1 MQVKKHIQLLQEIK
15 GNMSS
20 SKSYVFGRA
29 AEGAL
34 PKVHKAEGLWI
45 EDDSGK
51 RYLNASGGAAVTNV
65 GHGRREIAEALHQQV
80 LQHDY
85 IHPTAF
91 VSPVVEELAAA
102 LARRAPTGIE
112 RFYFLSGGGE
122 AVEASIKMARQ
133 IHLVKGRPERVRLIS
148 RWKSYHGLSLGA
160 LSAMG
165 RTAFREPFTPLLG
178 EVVHIPPPYCLR
190 CSYGLTYPGCQL
202 RCALA
207 LDETIQNIGPNVVS
221 AFIGETVCGA
231 TLGVYAPPPDYWKII
246 REICDAYHVLLIHD
260 EVMCGLGR
268 TGRWFASEHYDI
280 HPDIVTLGKGLG
292 GGAIALSAVGVQAE
306 HFDALQSA
314 GGFVHGGTYSHHPV
328 AAAVG
333 LATLNILKEENLIE
347 RAERVGNVLGA
358 KLKHKLSG
366 TPHVAEVRGLG
377 MFWGVELVEDKDSL
391 RPFTREAQMAERVWH
406 SVFQKG
412 VIVYKAFGLAGSDGD
427 AIIIAPAF
435 TIIEKDIDFLIDS
448 LAQGIAETIE

>member
-1 MQVKKHIQLLQEIK
+1 M
-15 GNMSS
+15 GS

-34 PKVHKAEGLWI
+34 PKVRKAEGLWI
-45 EDDSGK
+45 EDDRGN

-80 LQHDY
+80 LRHDY

-102 LARRAPTGIE
+102 LASRAPQGIE

-133 IHLVKGRPERVRLIS
+133 IHLANGRPERIRLIS
-148 RWKSYHGLSLGA
+148 RWKSYHGMSLGA

-178 EVVHIPPPYCLR
+178 DVVHIPPPYCLR
-190 CSYGLTYPGCQL
+190 CSYGLTYPGCRL

-221 AFIGETVCGA
+221 AFIAETVSGA
-231 TLGVYAPPPDYWKII
+231 TLGVYPPPSGYWKAI
-246 REICDAYHVLLIHD
+246 REICDQYSVLLIHD

-280 HPDIVTLGKGLG
+280 SPDIVTLGKGLG
-292 GGAIALSAVGVQAE
+292 GGAIALSSAGLQAA
-306 HFDALQSA
+306 HFEALQSA

-333 LATLNILKEENLIE
+333 LATLNILEKENLIE
-347 RAERVGNVLGA
+347 RAERVGKVLGD
-358 KLKHKLSG
+358 KLRKKLSG
-366 TPHVAEVRGLG
+366 FAHVAEVRGLG
-377 MFWGVELVEDKDSL
+377 MFWGVELVEDKDTL
-391 RPFTREAQMAERVWH
+391 RPFPRKAQIVERVWQ
-406 SVFQKG
+406 SVFDKG
-412 VIVYKAFGLAGSDGD
+412 VIVYKAFGLAGADGD
-427 AIIIAPAF
+427 AIIISPAF
-435 TIIEKDIDFLIDS
+435 TISDADIDILVDS
-448 LAQGIAETIE
+448 LTRGIKETIE

>member
-1 MQVKKHIQLLQEIK
+1 M
-15 GNMSS
+15 GS

-29 AEGAL
+29 REGAL
-34 PKVHKAEGLWI
+34 PKVRKAEGLWI
-45 EDDSGK
+45 EDDRGK

-102 LARRAPTGIE
+102 LASRAPQGIE

-133 IHLVKGRPERVRLIS
+133 IHLANGRPERIRLIS
-148 RWKSYHGLSLGA
+148 RWKSYHGMSLGA

-178 EVVHIPPPYCLR
+178 DVVHIPPPYCLR
-190 CSYGLTYPGCQL
+190 CSYGLTYPGCRL

-221 AFIGETVCGA
+221 AFIAETVSGA
-231 TLGVYAPPPDYWKII
+231 TLGVYPPPSGYWKAI
-246 REICDAYHVLLIHD
+246 REICDQYSVLLIHD

-280 HPDIVTLGKGLG
+280 SPDIVTLGKGLG
-292 GGAIALSAVGVQAE
+292 GGAIALSSAGLQAA
-306 HFDALQSA
+306 HFEALQSA

-333 LATLNILKEENLIE
+333 LATLNILEKENLIE
-347 RAERVGNVLGA
+347 RAERVGKVLGD
-358 KLKHKLSG
+358 KLRKKLSG
-366 TPHVAEVRGLG
+366 FAHVAEVRGLG
-377 MFWGVELVEDKDSL
+377 MFWGVELVEDKDTL
-391 RPFTREAQMAERVWH
+391 RPFPRKAQIVERVWQ

-412 VIVYKAFGLAGSDGD
+412 VIVYKAFGLAGADGD
-427 AIIIAPAF
+427 AIIISPAF
-435 TIIEKDIDFLIDS
+435 TISDADIDILVDS
-448 LAQGIAETIE
+448 LARGIKETIE

>member
-1 MQVKKHIQLLQEIK
+1 
-15 GNMSS
+15 MSS
-20 SKSYVFGRA
+20 SKSHVFGRA
-29 AEGAL
+29 KEGVL

-45 EDDSGK
+45 QDDSGN

-85 IHPTAF
+85 IHPTVF
-91 VSPVVEELAAA
+91 VSPVVEDLAAA
-102 LARRAPTGIE
+102 LALRAPAGIE

-133 IHLVKGRPERVRLIS
+133 IHLANGRPERIRLIS

-178 EVVHIPPPYCLR
+178 DVVHIPPPYCLR
-190 CSYGLTYPGCQL
+190 CSYGLTYPECQL

-221 AFIGETVCGA
+221 AFIGETVSGA
-231 TLGVYAPPPDYWKII
+231 TLGVYAPPPDYWKVI
-246 REICDAYHVLLIHD
+246 REICDQYNVLLIQD

-268 TGRWFASEHYDI
+268 TGRWFASERYHI
-280 HPDIVTLGKGLG
+280 SPDIVILGKGLG

-306 HFDALQSA
+306 HFEAVQST

-333 LATLNILKEENLIE
+333 LATLKILEQENLIE
-347 RAERVGNVLGA
+347 RADRIGNDLGLQ
-358 KLKHKLSG
+358 LKDKLSG
-366 TPHVAEVRGLG
+366 YHHVADVRGLG
-377 MFWGVELVEDKDSL
+377 MFWGVELAKDKDSL
-391 RPFTREAQMAERVWH
+391 RPFPRKAQMAERIWQ

-412 VIVYKAFGLAGSDGD
+412 VIVYKSFGLAGSDGD

-435 TIIEKDIDFLIDS
+435 TITQKDIDFLIDS
-448 LAQGIAETIE
+448 LAQGIEETIE

>member
-1 MQVKKHIQLLQEIK
+1 MRT
-15 GNMSS
+15 

-29 AEGAL
+29 PEGAL

-85 IHPTAF
+85 IHPTVF
-91 VSPVVEELAAA
+91 VSPVVEDLAAA
-102 LARRAPTGIE
+102 LARHAPAGVE

-133 IHLVKGRPERVRLIS
+133 IHLANGRPERIRLIS

-165 RTAFREPFTPLLG
+165 RTAFREPFTPLLS

-190 CSYGLTYPGCQL
+190 CSYGLDYPRCQL

-221 AFIGETVCGA
+221 AFIGETVSGA
-231 TLGVYAPPPDYWKII
+231 TLGVYAPPPGYWKII
-246 REICDAYHVLLIHD
+246 REICDAYEVLLIQD

-268 TGRWFASEHYDI
+268 TGRWFASEHYNI
-280 HPDIVTLGKGLG
+280 YPDIVTLGKGLG
-292 GGAIALSAVGVQAE
+292 GGAIALSAVGVQGE
-306 HFDALQSA
+306 HFDTLQSA
-314 GGFVHGGTYSHHPV
+314 DGFVHGGTYSHHPV

-333 LATLNILKEENLIE
+333 LATLNILQQEKLIE
-347 RAERVGNVLGA
+347 RADRIGNVLGD
-358 KLKHKLSG
+358 KLKDRLSG
-366 TPHVAEVRGLG
+366 HPYVADVRGRG
-377 MFWGVELVEDKDSL
+377 MFWGIELVEDKDSL
-391 RPFTREAQMAERVWH
+391 RPFKREAQMAERVWH

-412 VIVYKAFGLAGSDGD
+412 VIIYKAFGLAGNDGD
-427 AIIIAPAF
+427 ALIIAPAF
-435 TIIEKDIDFLIDS
+435 TITENDIDFLVDS
-448 LAQGIAETIE
+448 LAQGLAESIE

>member
-1 MQVKKHIQLLQEIK
+1 
-15 GNMSS
+15 MSS
-20 SKSYVFGRA
+20 SKSNVFGRA
-29 AEGAL
+29 KEGSL
-34 PKVHKAEGLWI
+34 PEVRKAEGLWI
-45 EDDSGK
+45 EDENGK

-91 VSPVVEELAAA
+91 VSPVVEDLAAA
-102 LARRAPTGIE
+102 LARHAPKGIE

-133 IHLVKGRPERVRLIS
+133 IHLVNGRPERVRLIS

-165 RTAFREPFTPLLG
+165 RTAFREPFTPLLS

-190 CSYGLTYPGCQL
+190 CSYGQTYPGCQL

-221 AFIGETVCGA
+221 AFIGETVSGA
-231 TLGVYAPPPDYWKII
+231 TLGVYTPPPGYWKII

-268 TGRWFASEHYDI
+268 TGRWFASEYYDI
-280 HPDIVTLGKGLG
+280 SPDIVTLGKGLG
-292 GGAIALSAVGVQAE
+292 GGAIALSAVGVQAA

-333 LATLNILKEENLIE
+333 LATLNILEEENLIE
-347 RAERVGNVLGA
+347 RAERIGNVLGET
-358 KLKHKLSG
+358 LKHKLSG
-366 TPHVAEVRGLG
+366 TPHVADVRGLG

-391 RPFTREAQMAERVWH
+391 KPFPRKAQIGERIWQ

-412 VIVYKAFGLAGSDGD
+412 VIVYKSFGLAGSDGD

-435 TIIEKDIDFLIDS
+435 TISRKDINFLVDS
-448 LAQGIAETIE
+448 LAQGLAETVE

>member
-1 MQVKKHIQLLQEIK
+1 M
-15 GNMSS
+15 GS

-34 PKVHKAEGLWI
+34 PKVRKAEGLWI
-45 EDDSGK
+45 EDDRGN

-102 LARRAPTGIE
+102 LASRAPQGIE

-133 IHLVKGRPERVRLIS
+133 IHLANGRPERIRLIS
-148 RWKSYHGLSLGA
+148 RWKSYHGMSLGA

-178 EVVHIPPPYCLR
+178 DVVHIPPPYCLR
-190 CSYGLTYPGCQL
+190 CSYGLTYPGCRL

-221 AFIGETVCGA
+221 AFIAETVSGA
-231 TLGVYAPPPDYWKII
+231 TLGVYPPPSGYWKAI
-246 REICDAYHVLLIHD
+246 REICDQYSVLLIHD

-280 HPDIVTLGKGLG
+280 SPDIVTLGKGLG
-292 GGAIALSAVGVQAE
+292 GGAIALSSAGLQAA
-306 HFDALQSA
+306 HFEALQSA

-333 LATLNILKEENLIE
+333 LATLNILEKENLIE
-347 RAERVGNVLGA
+347 RAERVGQVLGD
-358 KLKHKLSG
+358 KLRKKLSG
-366 TPHVAEVRGLG
+366 FAHVAEVRGLG
-377 MFWGVELVEDKDSL
+377 MFWGVELVEDKDTL
-391 RPFTREAQMAERVWH
+391 RPFPRKAQIVERVWQ
-406 SVFQKG
+406 SVFEKG
-412 VIVYKAFGLAGSDGD
+412 VIVYKAFGLAGADGD
-427 AIIIAPAF
+427 AIIISPAF
-435 TIIEKDIDFLIDS
+435 TISDADIDILVDS
-448 LAQGIAETIE
+448 LARGIKETIE

>member
-1 MQVKKHIQLLQEIK
+1 
-15 GNMSS
+15 MSKINEQMGS

-29 AEGAL
+29 REGAL
-34 PKVHKAEGLWI
+34 PKVRKAEGLWI
-45 EDDSGK
+45 EDDRGN

-102 LARRAPTGIE
+102 LASRAPQGIE

-133 IHLVKGRPERVRLIS
+133 IHLANGRPERIRLIS
-148 RWKSYHGLSLGA
+148 RWKSYHGMSLGA

-178 EVVHIPPPYCLR
+178 DVVHIPPPYCLR
-190 CSYGLTYPGCQL
+190 CSYGLTYPGCRL

-221 AFIGETVCGA
+221 AFIAETVSGA
-231 TLGVYAPPPDYWKII
+231 TLGVYPPPSGYWKAI
-246 REICDAYHVLLIHD
+246 REICDQYSVLLIHD

-280 HPDIVTLGKGLG
+280 SPDIVTLGKGLG
-292 GGAIALSAVGVQAE
+292 GGAIALSSAGLQAA
-306 HFDALQSA
+306 HFEALQSA

-333 LATLNILKEENLIE
+333 LATLNILEKENLIE
-347 RAERVGNVLGA
+347 RAERVGKVLGD
-358 KLKHKLSG
+358 KLRKKLSG
-366 TPHVAEVRGLG
+366 FAHVAEVRGLG
-377 MFWGVELVEDKDSL
+377 MFWGVELVKDKDTL
-391 RPFTREAQMAERVWH
+391 RPFPRKAQIVERVWQ
-406 SVFQKG
+406 SVFEKG
-412 VIVYKAFGLAGSDGD
+412 VIVYKAFGLAGADGD
-427 AIIIAPAF
+427 AIIISPAF
-435 TIIEKDIDFLIDS
+435 TISDADIDILVDS
-448 LAQGIAETIE
+448 LARGIKETIE

>member
-1 MQVKKHIQLLQEIK
+1 
-15 GNMSS
+15 MSKINEQMGS

-29 AEGAL
+29 REGAL
-34 PKVHKAEGLWI
+34 PKVRKAEGLWI
-45 EDDSGK
+45 EDDRGN

-102 LARRAPTGIE
+102 LASRAPQGIE

-133 IHLVKGRPERVRLIS
+133 IHLANGRPERIRLIS
-148 RWKSYHGLSLGA
+148 RWKSYHGMSLGA

-178 EVVHIPPPYCLR
+178 DVVHIPPPYCLR
-190 CSYGLTYPGCQL
+190 CSYGLTYPGCRL

-221 AFIGETVCGA
+221 AFIAETVSGA
-231 TLGVYAPPPDYWKII
+231 TLGVYPPPSGYWKAI
-246 REICDAYHVLLIHD
+246 REICDQYSVLLIHD

-280 HPDIVTLGKGLG
+280 SPDIVTLGKGLG
-292 GGAIALSAVGVQAE
+292 GGAIALSSAGLQAA
-306 HFDALQSA
+306 HFEALQSA

-333 LATLNILKEENLIE
+333 LATLNILEKENLIE
-347 RAERVGNVLGA
+347 RAERVGKVLGD
-358 KLKHKLSG
+358 KLRKKLSG
-366 TPHVAEVRGLG
+366 FAHVAEVRGLG
-377 MFWGVELVEDKDSL
+377 MFWGVELVEDKDTL
-391 RPFTREAQMAERVWH
+391 RPFPRKAQIVERVWQ
-406 SVFQKG
+406 SVFEKG
-412 VIVYKAFGLAGSDGD
+412 VIVYKAFGLAGADGD
-427 AIIIAPAF
+427 AIIISPAF
-435 TIIEKDIDFLIDS
+435 TISDADIDILVDS
-448 LAQGIAETIE
+448 LTRGIKETIE

>member
-1 MQVKKHIQLLQEIK
+1 
-15 GNMSS
+15 MSS
-20 SKSYVFGRA
+20 SKSHVFGRA
-29 AEGAL
+29 KEGVL

-45 EDDSGK
+45 EDDRGN

-80 LQHDY
+80 LQYDY

-91 VSPVVEELAAA
+91 VSPVVEDLAAA
-102 LARRAPTGIE
+102 LARRAPVGIE

-122 AVEASIKMARQ
+122 AVEAAIKMARQ
-133 IHLVKGRPERVRLIS
+133 IHLANGRPERIRLIS

-178 EVVHIPPPYCLR
+178 DVVHIPPPYCLR
-190 CSYGLTYPGCQL
+190 CSYGLTYPECQL

-221 AFIGETVCGA
+221 AFIGETVSGA
-231 TLGVYAPPPDYWKII
+231 TLGVYAPPPDYWKVI
-246 REICDAYHVLLIHD
+246 REICDQYNVLLIQD

-268 TGRWFASEHYDI
+268 TGRWFASEHYHI
-280 HPDIVTLGKGLG
+280 SPDIVILGKGLG
-292 GGAIALSAVGVQAE
+292 GGVIALSAVGVQAE
-306 HFDALQSA
+306 HFEAVQST

-333 LATLNILKEENLIE
+333 LATLKILEQENLIE
-347 RAERVGNVLGA
+347 RADRIGNDLGVQ
-358 KLKHKLSG
+358 LKDKLSG
-366 TPHVAEVRGLG
+366 YHHVADVRGLG
-377 MFWGVELVEDKDSL
+377 LFWGVELVKDKDSL
-391 RPFTREAQMAERVWH
+391 RPFPREARVTESVWQ

-412 VIVYKAFGLAGSDGD
+412 VIVYKSFGLAGSDGD
-427 AIIIAPAF
+427 ALIIAPPF
-435 TIIEKDIDFLIDS
+435 TITQKDIDFLVDC
-448 LAQGIAETIE
+448 LAQGIEETIE

>member
-1 MQVKKHIQLLQEIK
+1 MD
-15 GNMSS
+15 S

-29 AEGAL
+29 PEGTL
-34 PKVHKAEGLWI
+34 PRVHKAEGLWI
-45 EDDSGK
+45 VDDRGK

-80 LQHDY
+80 LEHDY

-91 VSPVVEELAAA
+91 VSPVVEDLAAS
-102 LARRAPTGIE
+102 LAQRAPEGID

-133 IHLVKGRPERVRLIS
+133 IHLANGRPERVRLIS

-165 RTAFREPFTPLLG
+165 RTAFREPYTPLLS

-221 AFIGETVCGA
+221 AFIGETVSGA
-231 TLGVYAPPPDYWKII
+231 SLGVYAPPPDYWKII
-246 REICDAYHVLLIHD
+246 REICDRYQVILIQD

-268 TGRWFASEHYDI
+268 TGRWFSSERYEVS
-280 HPDIVTLGKGLG
+280 PDIVTLGKGLG
-292 GGAIALSAVGVQAE
+292 GGAIALSAVGLQTA
-306 HFDALQSA
+306 HFEALHSA

-333 LATLNILKEENLIE
+333 RETLKILEQENLIE
-347 RAERVGNVLGA
+347 RADKVGCILGDQLKQ
-358 KLKHKLSG
+358 KLFEF
-366 TPHVAEVRGLG
+366 PHVADVRGLG
-377 MFWGVELVEDKDSL
+377 MFWGVELVKDRDSL
-391 RPFTREAQMAERVWH
+391 RPFPREAQMVERIWKR
-406 SVFQKG
+406 VFSKG
-412 VIVYKAFGLAGSDGD
+412 VIVYKATGLAGSDGD
-427 AIIIAPAF
+427 AIVIAPAF
-435 TIIEKDIDFLIDS
+435 TITAKEIDFLVDS
-448 LAQGIAETIE
+448 LAEGIAETIE

>member
-1 MQVKKHIQLLQEIK
+1 
-15 GNMSS
+15 MSS

-29 AEGAL
+29 KEGVL
-34 PKVHKAEGLWI
+34 PKVRKAEGLWI
-45 EDDSGK
+45 EDERGN

-65 GHGRREIAEALHQQV
+65 GHGRREIAEALYQQV
-80 LQHDY
+80 LEHDY
-85 IHPTAF
+85 IHPTVF
-91 VSPVVEELAAA
+91 VSPVVEDLAAELAS
-102 LARRAPTGIE
+102 RAPAGIE

-133 IHLVKGRPERVRLIS
+133 IHLANGRPERIRLIS
-148 RWKSYHGLSLGA
+148 RWKSYHGMSLGA

-165 RTAFREPFTPLLG
+165 RTAFREPFSPLLG
-178 EVVHIPPPYCLR
+178 DVVHIPPPYCLR

-221 AFIGETVCGA
+221 AFIGETVSGA
-231 TLGVYAPPPDYWKII
+231 TLGVYAPPAGYWKII
-246 REICDAYHVLLIHD
+246 REICDRYNVLLIHD

-268 TGRWFASEHYDI
+268 TGRWFASEYYDI
-280 HPDIVTLGKGLG
+280 SPDIVVLGKGLG
-292 GGAIALSAVGVQAE
+292 GGAIALSAAGLQAA
-306 HFDALQSA
+306 HFEALQSA

-333 LATLNILKEENLIE
+333 LVTLKILEQEKLVE
-347 RAERVGNVLGA
+347 RADRFGNVLGDQLKN
-358 KLKHKLSG
+358 KLCGS
-366 TPHVAEVRGLG
+366 PHVADVRGLG
-377 MFWGVELVEDKDSL
+377 MFWGLELVKDKDSL
-391 RPFTREAQMAERVWH
+391 RPFPREAHVGERIWQ
-406 SVFQKG
+406 SVFDKG

-435 TIIEKDIDFLIDS
+435 TITRKEIDFLVDS

>member
-1 MQVKKHIQLLQEIK
+1 MSKIK
-15 GNMSS
+15 EQMGS

-34 PKVHKAEGLWI
+34 PKVRKAEGLWI
-45 EDDSGK
+45 EDDRGN

-102 LARRAPTGIE
+102 LASRAPQGIE

-133 IHLVKGRPERVRLIS
+133 IHLANGRPERIRLIS
-148 RWKSYHGLSLGA
+148 RWKSYHGMSLGA

-178 EVVHIPPPYCLR
+178 DVVHIPPPYCLR
-190 CSYGLTYPGCQL
+190 CSYGLTYPGCRL

-221 AFIGETVCGA
+221 AFIAETVSGA
-231 TLGVYAPPPDYWKII
+231 TLGVYPPPSGYWKAI
-246 REICDAYHVLLIHD
+246 REICDQYSVLLIHD

-280 HPDIVTLGKGLG
+280 SPDIVTLGKGLG
-292 GGAIALSAVGVQAE
+292 GGAIALSSAGLQAA
-306 HFDALQSA
+306 HFEALQSA

-333 LATLNILKEENLIE
+333 LATLNILEKENLIE
-347 RAERVGNVLGA
+347 RAERVGKVLGD
-358 KLKHKLSG
+358 KLRKKLSG
-366 TPHVAEVRGLG
+366 FAHVAEVRGLG
-377 MFWGVELVEDKDSL
+377 MFWGVELVEDKDTL
-391 RPFTREAQMAERVWH
+391 RPFPRKAQIVERVWQ
-406 SVFQKG
+406 SVFEKG
-412 VIVYKAFGLAGSDGD
+412 VIVYKAFGLAGADGD
-427 AIIIAPAF
+427 AIIISPAF
-435 TIIEKDIDFLIDS
+435 TISDADIDILVDS
-448 LAQGIAETIE
+448 LARGIKETIE

>member
-1 MQVKKHIQLLQEIK
+1 
-15 GNMSS
+15 MSS
-20 SKSYVFGRA
+20 SKSHVFGRA
-29 AEGAL
+29 KEGVL

-45 EDDSGK
+45 EDDSGN
-51 RYLNASGGAAVTNV
+51 RYLDASGGAAVTNV

-80 LQHDY
+80 LQYDY

-91 VSPVVEELAAA
+91 VSPVVEDLAAA
-102 LARRAPTGIE
+102 LARRAPVAIE

-133 IHLVKGRPERVRLIS
+133 IHLANGRPERIRLIS

-178 EVVHIPPPYCLR
+178 DVVHIPPPYCLR
-190 CSYGLTYPGCQL
+190 CSYGLAYPGCQL

-221 AFIGETVCGA
+221 AFIGETVSGA
-231 TLGVYAPPPDYWKII
+231 TLGVYAPPPDYWKVI
-246 REICDAYHVLLIHD
+246 REICDQYNVLLIQD

-268 TGRWFASEHYDI
+268 TGRWFASEHYHI
-280 HPDIVTLGKGLG
+280 SPDIVILGKGLG
-292 GGAIALSAVGVQAE
+292 GGVIALSAVGVQAE
-306 HFDALQSA
+306 HFEAVQST

-333 LATLNILKEENLIE
+333 LATLKILEQENLIE
-347 RAERVGNVLGA
+347 RADRIGNDLGVQ
-358 KLKHKLSG
+358 LKDKLSG
-366 TPHVAEVRGLG
+366 YHHVADVRGLG
-377 MFWGVELVEDKDSL
+377 LFWGVELVKDKDSL
-391 RPFTREAQMAERVWH
+391 RPFPREAQVTESVWQ

-412 VIVYKAFGLAGSDGD
+412 VIVYKSFGLAGSDGD
-427 AIIIAPAF
+427 ALIIAPPF
-435 TIIEKDIDFLIDS
+435 TITQKDIDFLVDC
-448 LAQGIAETIE
+448 LAQGIEETIE

>member
-1 MQVKKHIQLLQEIK
+1 
-15 GNMSS
+15 MSS

-29 AEGAL
+29 KEGAL
-34 PKVHKAEGLWI
+34 PNVHKAEGLWI
-45 EDDSGK
+45 EDDRGK

-65 GHGRREIAEALHQQV
+65 GHGRPEIAEALYQQV

-85 IHPTAF
+85 IHPTVFA
-91 VSPVVEELAAA
+91 SPVVEDLAAA
-102 LARRAPTGIE
+102 LQQRAPEGIE

-133 IHLVKGRPERVRLIS
+133 IHLANGRPERIRLIS
-148 RWKSYHGLSLGA
+148 RWKSYHGMSLGA

-165 RTAFREPFTPLLG
+165 RTAFREPFAPLLSD
-178 EVVHIPPPYCLR
+178 VVHIPPPYCLR

-221 AFIGETVCGA
+221 AFIGETVSGA
-231 TLGVYAPPPDYWKII
+231 TLGVYPAPPGYWKII
-246 REICDAYHVLLIHD
+246 REICDQYNVLLIQD

-280 HPDIVTLGKGLG
+280 SPDIVTLGKGLG
-292 GGAIALSAVGVQAE
+292 GGAIALSATGLQAS
-306 HFDALQSA
+306 HFEALQSA

-333 LATLNILKEENLIE
+333 LATIKILEKENLIE
-347 RAERVGNVLGA
+347 RAEHVGKVLGD
-358 KLKHKLSG
+358 KLKNKLSG
-366 TPHVAEVRGLG
+366 FHHVADVRGLG
-377 MFWGVELVEDKDSL
+377 MFWGVELVKDKDGL
-391 RPFTREAQMAERVWH
+391 RPFPRKAQMVERIWQ
-406 SVFQKG
+406 SVFDKG

-435 TIIEKDIDFLIDS
+435 TITEKEIEFLVDS
-448 LAQGIAETIE
+448 LAQGIKETTTPIKN

>member
-1 MQVKKHIQLLQEIK
+1 MSKIKKQM
-15 GNMSS
+15 GS

-29 AEGAL
+29 REGAL
-34 PKVHKAEGLWI
+34 PKVRKAEGLWI
-45 EDDSGK
+45 EDDRGN

-102 LARRAPTGIE
+102 LASRAPQGIE

-133 IHLVKGRPERVRLIS
+133 IHLANGRPERIRLIS
-148 RWKSYHGLSLGA
+148 RWKSYHGMSLGA

-178 EVVHIPPPYCLR
+178 DVVHIPPPYCLR
-190 CSYGLTYPGCQL
+190 CSYGLTYPGCRL

-221 AFIGETVCGA
+221 AFIAETVSGA
-231 TLGVYAPPPDYWKII
+231 TLGVYPPPSGYWKAI
-246 REICDAYHVLLIHD
+246 REICDQYSVLLIHD

-280 HPDIVTLGKGLG
+280 SPDIVTLGKGLG
-292 GGAIALSAVGVQAE
+292 GGAIALSSAGLQAA
-306 HFDALQSA
+306 HFEALQSA

-333 LATLNILKEENLIE
+333 LATLNILGKENLIE
-347 RAERVGNVLGA
+347 RAERVGKVLGD
-358 KLKHKLSG
+358 KLRKKLSG
-366 TPHVAEVRGLG
+366 FAHVAEVRGLG
-377 MFWGVELVEDKDSL
+377 MFWGVELVEDKDTL
-391 RPFTREAQMAERVWH
+391 RPFPRKAQIVERVWQ
-406 SVFQKG
+406 SVFEKG
-412 VIVYKAFGLAGSDGD
+412 VIVYKAFGLAGADGD
-427 AIIIAPAF
+427 AIIISPAF
-435 TIIEKDIDFLIDS
+435 TISDADIDILVDS
-448 LAQGIAETIE
+448 LARGIKETIE

>member
-1 MQVKKHIQLLQEIK
+1 MRT
-15 GNMSS
+15 
-20 SKSYVFGRA
+20 SKSCVFGRA
-29 AEGAL
+29 PEGAL
-34 PKVHKAEGLWI
+34 PKVRKAKGLWI

-80 LQHDY
+80 LQYDY

-91 VSPVVEELAAA
+91 VSPVVEELAST
-102 LARRAPTGIE
+102 LARHAPAGIE

-133 IHLVKGRPERVRLIS
+133 IHLANGRPERLRLIS

-165 RTAFREPFTPLLG
+165 RTAFREPFTPLLS

-190 CSYGLTYPGCQL
+190 CSYGLDYPGCQL

-221 AFIGETVCGA
+221 AFIGETVSGA
-231 TLGVYAPPPDYWKII
+231 TLGVYAPPPGYWKIV

-280 HPDIVTLGKGLG
+280 RPDIVTLGKGLG
-292 GGAIALSAVGVQAE
+292 GGAIALSAVGVRAE

-314 GGFVHGGTYSHHPV
+314 DGFVHGGTYSHHPV

-333 LATLNILKEENLIE
+333 LATLNILEQENLIE
-347 RAERVGNVLGA
+347 RADRIGFVLGD
-358 KLKHKLSG
+358 KLMDGLSG
-366 TPHVAEVRGLG
+366 HPHVADVRGLG

-391 RPFTREAQMAERVWH
+391 RPFKREAQMGERVWK
-406 SVFQKG
+406 SLFQKG
-412 VIVYKAFGLAGSDGD
+412 VIVYKAFGLAGNDGD
-427 AIIIAPAF
+427 AIIMAPAF
-435 TIIEKDIDFLIDS
+435 TITEKEIDFLVDS
-448 LAQGIAETIE
+448 LAHGIKETIG

>member
-1 MQVKKHIQLLQEIK
+1 
-15 GNMSS
+15 MSLP
-20 SKSYVFGRA
+20 KSYVFGRA
-29 AEGAL
+29 KEGAL

-45 EDDSGK
+45 EDDRGN

-80 LQHDY
+80 LQYDY

-91 VSPVVEELAAA
+91 VSPVVEDLAAA
-102 LARRAPTGIE
+102 LAQRAPQGIE

-122 AVEASIKMARQ
+122 AVEAAIKMARQ
-133 IHLVKGRPERVRLIS
+133 IHLANGRPERIRLIS

-165 RTAFREPFTPLLG
+165 RTAFREPFAPLLG
-178 EVVHIPPPYCLR
+178 DVVHIPPPYCLR

-221 AFIGETVCGA
+221 AFIGETVSGA
-231 TLGVYAPPPDYWKII
+231 TLGVYPPPRGYWKVI
-246 REICDAYHVLLIHD
+246 REICDRYNVILIQD

-268 TGRWFASEHYDI
+268 TGRWFAGEHYEI
-280 HPDIVTLGKGLG
+280 SPDIVVLGKGLG
-292 GGAIALSAVGVQAE
+292 GGVIALSAAGLQAA
-306 HFDALQSA
+306 HFEALQSA

-333 LATLNILKEENLIE
+333 LATLNILENENLIE
-347 RAERVGNVLGA
+347 RAERVGKVLGD
-358 KLKHKLSG
+358 KLMQKISG
-366 TPHVAEVRGLG
+366 FPHVAEVRGLG
-377 MFWGVELVEDKDSL
+377 MFWGVELVRDKSTL
-391 RPFTREAQMAERVWH
+391 NPFPRKAQIVERIWQ
-406 SVFQKG
+406 SVFDKG

-427 AIIIAPAF
+427 AIIMAPAF
-435 TIIEKDIDFLIDS
+435 TITEKEIEFLVDS
-448 LAQGIAETIE
+448 LAQGIKETTTAIKN

>member
-1 MQVKKHIQLLQEIK
+1 
-15 GNMSS
+15 MSS

-29 AEGAL
+29 PEGTL

-45 EDDSGK
+45 EDDTGN

-91 VSPVVEELAAA
+91 VSPVVEDLAAA

-112 RFYFLSGGGE
+112 RFYFLSSGGE

-133 IHLVKGRPERVRLIS
+133 IHLAKGRPQRIRLIS

-165 RTAFREPFTPLLG
+165 RTAFREPFAPLLS
-178 EVVHIPPPYCLR
+178 EVVHIPPPYCMR
-190 CSYGLTYPGCQL
+190 CSYGLDYPGCQL

-207 LDETIQNIGPNVVS
+207 LDETIQNIGSNVVS
-221 AFIGETVCGA
+221 AFIGETISGA
-231 TLGVYAPPPDYWKII
+231 TLGVYAPPPEYWKII
-246 REICDAYHVLLIHD
+246 REICDAYQVLLIHD

-280 HPDIVTLGKGLG
+280 CPDIVTLGKGLG

-314 GGFVHGGTYSHHPV
+314 DGFVHGGTYSHHPV

-333 LATLNILKEENLIE
+333 LATLNILEQENLVE
-347 RAERVGNVLGA
+347 RADQIGNVLGK
-358 KLKHKLSG
+358 KLKDALCGHD
-366 TPHVAEVRGLG
+366 HVADVRGLG
-377 MFWGVELVEDKDSL
+377 MFWGLELVEDKATL
-391 RPFTREAQMAERVWH
+391 QPFKRETQTAERVWH
-406 SVFQKG
+406 NVFQKG
-412 VIVYKAFGLAGSDGD
+412 VIVYKAFGLAGNDGD

-435 TIIEKDIDFLIDS
+435 TISEKDIDFLVES
-448 LAQGIAETIE
+448 LAQGIAETIK

>member
-1 MQVKKHIQLLQEIK
+1 
-15 GNMSS
+15 MSS

-29 AEGAL
+29 KEGAL
-34 PKVHKAEGLWI
+34 PRVHKAEGLWI
-45 EDDSGK
+45 EDDGGK

-91 VSPVVEELAAA
+91 VSPVVEDLAAA
-102 LARRAPTGIE
+102 LASRAPEGIE

-133 IHLVKGRPERVRLIS
+133 IHLANGRPERIRLIS

-178 EVVHIPPPYCLR
+178 DVVHIPPPYCLR
-190 CSYGLTYPGCQL
+190 CSYGLAYPGCQL

-221 AFIGETVCGA
+221 AFIGETVSGA
-231 TLGVYAPPPDYWKII
+231 SLGVYAPPEGYWKVI
-246 REICDAYHVLLIHD
+246 RQICDQYNVLLIQD

-268 TGRWFASEHYDI
+268 TGRWFASERYGI
-280 HPDIVTLGKGLG
+280 SPDIVVLGKGLG
-292 GGAIALSAVGVQAE
+292 GGAIALSAAGLQAR
-306 HFDALQSA
+306 HFEALQSA
-314 GGFVHGGTYSHHPV
+314 GGFMHGGTYSHHPV

-333 LATLNILKEENLIE
+333 LATINILEKENLIE
-347 RAERVGNVLGA
+347 RADWMGSVLGD
-358 KLKHKLSG
+358 KLKDKLSG
-366 TPHVAEVRGLG
+366 FPHVADVRGLG
-377 MFWGVELVEDKDSL
+377 MFWGVELVEDKNSL
-391 RPFTREAQMAERVWH
+391 QPFPRKAQIVERVWQ
-406 SVFQKG
+406 SVFDKG
-412 VIVYKAFGLAGSDGD
+412 VIVYRAFGLAGSDGE

-435 TIIEKDIDFLIDS
+435 TITENDIDFLVDS
-448 LAQGIAETIE
+448 LAQGIEEITTPIDK